1 MHTISIRTHE
11 PYNAH
16 VGSGLLSRAGELI
29 GVVTHSR
36 RCVLVTDSNVAPLY
50 AQKVCASLDTAGFSV
65 STTVIPAG
73 EQNKTLSVCGD
84 LLSFFAESGLTR
96 SDFVVALGGGVVGD
110 MAGFAAA
117 IYQRGIDFVQIP
129 TTLLSACDASVGGK
143 TAVDLPEGKNL
154 AGAFHQPRLVICD
167 TDTFDTLPSAVF
179 TEGMAEVIKHA
190 LIADGAFFRFLAEE
204 DIRTNIAS
212 IVARNMEI
220 KAAVVADDEREHGRR
235 KILNF
240 GHTLGHAIEK
250 LSGYSVSH
258 GEAVAAG
265 MVLAARGAQRL
276 GYSPAGTLDAVLFL
290 LTRFSLPI
298 VCPYSADEL
307 FAAAVA
313 DKKRSGDNIDIVI
326 LKEIG
331 AADTLRLSMEEL
343 RAFTEAAL

>member
-1 MHTISIRTHE
+1 MHTIPIHTQK
-11 PYNAH
+11 PYNAC
-16 VGSGLLSRAGELI
+16 VGSGLLSHAGELI
-29 GVVTHSR
+29 GAVTDSR

-50 AQKVCASLDTAGFSV
+50 ADITCAALRNSGFSV

-73 EQNKTLSVCGD
+73 EQHKTLSVCGD
-84 LLSFFAESGLTR
+84 LLSAFAGSGLTR

-110 MAGFAAA
+110 IAGFSAA

-167 TDTFDTLPSAVF
+167 TDTFDTLPPAVF

-204 DIRTNIAS
+204 DIRANIAA

-220 KAAVVADDEREHGRR
+220 KAAVVAEDEREHGRR

-250 LSGYSVSH
+250 SSGYTISH
-258 GEAVAAG
+258 GEAVAIG
-265 MVLAARGAQRL
+265 MVLAARGAEQL
-276 GYSPAGTLDAVLFL
+276 SYSPAGTLDAVLSL
-290 LTRFSLPI
+290 LRRFSLPTE
-298 VCPYSADEL
+298 CPYSANEL
-307 FAAAVA
+307 FAAAAA
-313 DKKRSGDNIDIVI
+313 DKKRSGNSIDIVV

-331 AADTLRLSMEEL
+331 TAEPLRLSMEEL
-343 RAFTEAAL
+343 RAFTEAAV

>member
-1 MHTISIRTHE
+1 MKTLTVALPGREYDILMER
-11 PYNAH
+11 
-16 VGSGLLSRAGELI
+16 GLLSRAGESI
-29 GVVTHSR
+29 R
-36 RCVLVTDSNVAPLY
+36 AVLPKAGKAALVSDSNVAPLY
-50 AQKVCASLDTAGFSV
+50 ARTVLDSLAAAGFEAKLF
-65 STTVIPAG
+65 TIPAG
-73 EQNKTLSVCGD
+73 ESSKCAARLEELWEG
-84 LLSFFAESGLTR
+84 FMAFGLTR
-96 SDFVVALGGGVVGD
+96 SDAVIALGGGVVGD
-110 MAGFAAA
+110 LTGFAAA
-117 IYQRGIDFVQIP
+117 TTLRGVAFIQIP

-167 TDTFDTLPSAVF
+167 TDAFDTLPSAVF

-204 DIRTNIAS
+204 DIRTNTAS

-265 MVLAARGAQRL
+265 MVLAARGAEHL
-276 GYSPAGTLDAVLFL
+276 GPRRNAGRCSLSSHPLLPAHHLSL
-290 LTRFSLPI
+290 LR
-298 VCPYSADEL
+298 
-307 FAAAVA
+307 
-313 DKKRSGDNIDIVI
+313 
-326 LKEIG
+326 
-331 AADTLRLSMEEL
+331 
-343 RAFTEAAL
+343 